1 MITVSDFTTEQL
13 KAIVSLGIE
22 NIKEELEERLEI
34 ENKKGFPIKV
44 GDCFFDEE
52 SRSVYMIESVFYDK
66 IYYKMAR
73 VYSKHIFSE
82 YNSFVNRDNH
92 NFELMIKIEKDM
104 FNLIQG
110 IAKAYETE
118 SNKLRLSTVDSAN
131 NIFNSIKK

>member
-1 MITVSDFTTEQL
+1 MITMSDFTIEQL

-73 VYSKHIFSE
+73 VDLRHIFSE
-82 YNSFVNRDNH
+82 YNSFVDRDYH
-92 NFELMIKIEKDM
+92 NFDLMIKIEKDM
-104 FNLIQG
+104 FYLIQD
-110 IAKAYETE
+110 IAKNYEKE
-118 SNKLRLSTVDSAN
+118 SNELRLSTINSAN
-131 NIFNSIKK
+131 NIFNSFKK